1 MGILE
6 IVLIILGIILIVISS
21 LIIEMPNKKS
31 GNEINNTLYNSEELY
46 KDGLTQMKNRIDELI
61 TESSDDI
68 INKTE
73 NQLSKV
79 SNEKIMAVS
88 EYSDQVLEKINKN
101 HEEVVFLYQML
112 NDKEKELKTVVKEL
126 NSNQLNNQAV
136 THDIE
141 ETMNASSKNGQKA
154 IYDQDT
160 EDNINN
166 HNVQI
171 INEYKKG
178 KSIVEISKSLGLG
191 QGEVKLVVDLY
202 CGTK

>member
-21 LIIEMPNKKS
+21 LIIERPYRS
-31 GNEINNTLYNSEELY
+31 SDNEIDNALYNSVDLY
-46 KDGLTQMKNRIDELI
+46 KDDLTQMKKKIDELI

-154 IYDQDT
+154 IFDQDT